1 MTRSCLFPAACA
13 LMLIAIV
20 AAPLA
25 AEPTAAAS
33 RIESVTLYRGQA
45 LVTRLVD
52 VPAET
57 GDLELLVTGLPAAV
71 VGSSLGA
78 SAESPDGIAIRSVR
92 FQSRAVA
99 EAVTKEVAELD
110 AKIKDLRHQLFA
122 NEQMMRLLEAR
133 SSYLDKLEQFVAPTA
148 QAEMTKGVLNAE
160 TLTGLTQMVFEQ
172 RGELTDR
179 RIELTV
185 EAEALREQLAL
196 AERQRA
202 ELSKAAEKALNEAV
216 VFLSKPKAGPAAVR
230 LQYLVGAADWSP
242 AYNLHLDGEGQSAQL
257 EYLAEIRQMSGEDW
271 SGVRLT
277 LSTATPQLNAE
288 SLPLSPLWV
297 DLAAPAPSKAPAPSQ
312 EPASAQVSAPPKAQP
327 QAEKVWEMD
336 KIESLSDY
344 AQARQSLSV
353 AQQGAQ
359 VAFARRGATKAEAG
373 WELNRLAA
381 QAQRME
387 MNVSG
392 DILRAGAKVV
402 KASEEGLAVSY
413 VLEGKMSLAS
423 RNDRQLVQIAAM
435 SLPAKMYYEA
445 APLLANFAYRC
456 AEVSNTGAL
465 PLLGGPYSAYMDGEF
480 VGVGRLPV
488 VARGQNVTV
497 GFGVDTQLRCRR
509 ELADKSDEVSW
520 GSRVQTFHYR
530 LRLENFKDVP
540 VQVRLMDRTPACK
553 TEDVRIE
560 LAATSA
566 PLSTDEVYVR
576 DLKPAGILRWD
587 IALDGQAA
595 GAKAKDITYT
605 FQMRY
610 AKDKAVGGYEAVENV
625 EAMKA
630 AFDKVMAK

>member
-1 MTRSCLFPAACA
+1 MARSCLFPAACA

-25 AEPTAAAS
+25 AEPTAATS

-52 VPAET
+52 VPAGT

-148 QAEMTKGVLNAE
+148 QAEMTKGVLSTE
-160 TLTGLTQMVFEQ
+160 TLTGLTQMVFER

-179 RIELTV
+179 RIELTL

-297 DLAAPAPSKAPAPSQ
+297 DIAAPAPSAEPGTKGPDVIGKPESVQ
-312 EPASAQVSAPPKAQP
+312 EYSVQ
-327 QAEKVWEMD
+327 EYNE
-336 KIESLSDY
+336 
-344 AQARQSLSV
+344 ARQSVSA
-353 AQQGAQ
+353 AQRGAQ
-359 VAFARRGATKAEAG
+359 VAFARKSATKAEAG

-392 DILRAGAKVV
+392 EILRAGAKAV

-413 VLEGKMSLAS
+413 ALEGKMSLAS
-423 RNDRQLVQIAAM
+423 RNDRQLMQIAAM
-435 SLPAKMYYEA
+435 SLPAQTYYEA

-465 PLLGGPYSAYMDGEF
+465 PLLAGPYSAYMDGEF

-509 ELADKSDEVSW
+509 ELVDKSDEVSW

-540 VQVRLMDRTPACK
+540 VQVRLMDRMPACK

-587 IALDGQAA
+587 VALDGQAA

-630 AFDKVMAK
+630 SFDKVMAK

>member
-20 AAPLA
+20 AAPLP

-110 AKIKDLRHQLFA
+110 AKIKDLRHQVFA
-122 NEQMMRLLEAR
+122 NEQMMRLLETR

-148 QAEMTKGVLNAE
+148 QAEMTKGVLNIE

-172 RGELTDR
+172 RGELWDR
-179 RIELTV
+179 RTELTLG
-185 EAEALREQLAL
+185 AEALKEQLAL

-297 DLAAPAPSKAPAPSQ
+297 DIAAPAPSSQ
-312 EPASAQVSAPPKAQP
+312 PGGGGGGTFGTLPEYEKAQLGVSVARRDAKVAL
-327 QAEKVWEMD
+327 AEK
-336 KIESLSDY
+336 
-344 AQARQSLSV
+344 R
-353 AQQGAQ
+353 
-359 VAFARRGATKAEAG
+359 ATRDEAG

-392 DILRAGAKVV
+392 DILRAGAKAV

-413 VLEGKMSLAS
+413 ALEGKMSLAS
-423 RNDRQLVQIAAM
+423 RNDRQLMQIAAM
-435 SLPAKMYYEA
+435 SLPAQTYYEA

-465 PLLGGPYSAYMDGEF
+465 PLLAGPYSAYMDGEF

-509 ELADKSDEVSW
+509 ELVDKSDEVSW

-540 VQVRLMDRTPACK
+540 VQVRLMDRMPACK

-630 AFDKVMAK
+630 SFDKVMAK